1 MEQLIHAFGI
11 DIRLITIQMI
21 NFVVLLG
28 LLSYFLYKP
37 VFNLLAQREETIK
50 KGIADAE
57 EAAQAKA
64 LATQEKQEVLTA
76 AQKEAG
82 EITARAEGFGKE
94 RTEVMLK
101 EAAEKAAHAIKDA
114 EAKSALL
121 KAQAIKESEAEIARL
136 AILAAEKVLQEKA
149 S

>member
-11 DIRLITIQMI
+11 DVRLITIQMI

-37 VFNLLAQREETIK
+37 VLNLLRQREESIK

-64 LATQEKQEVLTA
+64 TATYEKQIVLA
-76 AQKEAG
+76 EAQQEAV
-82 EITARAEGFGKE
+82 EITTRAESFGKE
-94 RTEVMLK
+94 RGEQMLK
-101 EAAEKAAHAIKDA
+101 EATDKASAAIADA
-114 EAKSALL
+114 ETKSAHL
-121 KAQAIKESEAEIARL
+121 KAQAIKESEAEIAKL
-136 AILAAEKVLQEKA
+136 AILAAEKVLAAKA
-149 S
+149 

>member
-37 VFNLLAQREETIK
+37 VLNLLAQREETIK